1 MTITPEIKALH
12 ERREVF
18 RAAWEAVAAAGPLAG
33 WRLELEG
40 FAGCWCWTR
49 PDSGW
54 CVYATPFW
62 DDMTGVPVAVLD
74 ERGGL
79 RNSHHFAFEATG
91 DAAADVARYR
101 EGLEPLLPE

>member
-1 MTITPEIKALH
+1 
-12 ERREVF
+12 
-18 RAAWEAVAAAGPLAG
+18 
-33 WRLELEG
+33 
-40 FAGCWCWTR
+40 
-49 PDSGW
+49 
-54 CVYATPFW
+54 VYATPFW